1 MIRFVR
7 KYTLPIAIILG
18 IVGYKW
24 FGYFNFLTP
33 YLIFAMLFF
42 TFSKIN
48 YTNLKPSWLHLWLI
62 IIQLVFGV
70 SVFYLLRSTD
80 IVVAQGVAICVLC
93 PTATAAAVITQR
105 LRGNIE
111 FVASYTLYINL
122 VMAVFI
128 PLIYPA
134 MHQNSADIGFTMLF
148 SRIFGMIFPLLICPF
163 LLAVVV
169 RRFPKINDKVA
180 KNSGV
185 AFYIWSVALVIVI
198 AKTTKYFVEYEGVGS
213 SVAMLMSGA
222 FVVCLL
228 QFFIGKIVGK
238 CYGELIASGQ
248 ALGQKNTIFAIWLA
262 NTYFNPVVAV
272 GAGAYIIWQ
281 SIFNT
286 VQIYLVENIRQM

>member
-1 MIRFVR
+1 MIGFIK
-7 KYTLPIAIILG
+7 KYTLPIAILLG
-18 IVGYKW
+18 IVGYRW

-48 YTNLKPSWLHLWLI
+48 YANLKPSWLHFWLI
-62 IIQLVFGV
+62 AIQLVL
-70 SVFYLLRSTD
+70 SVAVFHLLRPID
-80 IVVAQGVAICVLC
+80 IIVSQGVMICVFC
-93 PTATAAAVITQR
+93 PTATAAAVITQK

-111 FVASYTLYINL
+111 FVASYTLYVNL
-122 VMAVFI
+122 IMAVFI
-128 PLIYPA
+128 PLIYPV
-134 MHQNSADIGFTMLF
+134 MHHNSADIGFTTLF
-148 SRIFGMIFPLLICPF
+148 LRIFSMIFPLLICPF

-169 RRFPKINDKVA
+169 MRFPKINSSIA
-180 KNSGV
+180 KNSGA

-213 SVAMLMSGA
+213 SVVMLMSGA
-222 FVVCLL
+222 LVVCLL

-238 CYGELIASGQ
+238 RYGELIASGQ

-286 VQIYLVENIRQM
+286 VQIYLVETKKIN